1 MDCKNFEGSEELR
14 VIIQGDNS
22 CDRNNIQQAANVAL
36 NGAIG
41 SSGYR
46 FSPVRRKRPPED
58 PHYQRLSVEGS
69 MTQMQFSEVVI
80 TFLGWLFR
88 LVQCAFTL
96 LVILIF
102 LYFNFKISGLKLFLC
117 CRLTILMLPKLLHLV
132 DLKVPLA
139 ISSVNLNWSIGKS
152 RKCTVLFGPMDERI

>member
-14 VIIQGDNS
+14 AIIQGDNS

-58 PHYQRLSVEGS
+58 PHYQRLNVEGS
-69 MTQMQFSEVVI
+69 MMQMQFPEVVI

-88 LVQCAFTL
+88 LVTCPVF
-96 LVILIF
+96 F
-102 LYFNFKISGLKLFLC
+102 YFVSDIDFFVLQLSNLWTKNYF
-117 CRLTILMLPKLLHLV
+117 
-132 DLKVPLA
+132 
-139 ISSVNLNWSIGKS
+139 SVVG
-152 RKCTVLFGPMDERI
+152 

>member
-1 MDCKNFEGSEELR
+1 MDCKNFEGSEELH

-58 PHYQRLSVEGS
+58 PHYQRLNVEGS
-69 MTQMQFSEVVI
+69 MMQVQFPEANHVDASQIASSSELEGS
-80 TFLGWLFR
+80 TGNFQCKSK
-88 LVQCAFTL
+88 LV
-96 LVILIF
+96 
-102 LYFNFKISGLKLFLC
+102 YRS
-117 CRLTILMLPKLLHLV
+117 
-132 DLKVPLA
+132 PLA
-139 ISSVNLNWSIGKS
+139 NTIHL
-152 RKCTVLFGPMDERI
+152 LM